1 MQQSPE
7 EALKVFAT
15 YYDYDAS
22 YMEQMLAVSPAAFEK
37 FAAIA
42 ALSQHCEA
50 APVSAS
56 FAARLV
62 GVLTE
67 DCGPCVQLVV
77 RMARDAGM
85 AADQV
90 AAVLTADENA
100 MSKETGLGYHFAT
113 AIVARSDERD
123 LARTAVVEA
132 WGEKAV
138 IDLTFSLQ
146 IVRVYPMVKAG
157 LGYDKTCQRVEV
169 DGQPVEVVRHALHE
183 AA

>member
-7 EALKVFAT
+7 EAIKTFAA
-15 YYDYDAS
+15 YYDYDVS
-22 YMEQMLAVSPAAFEK
+22 YMEQMLSVSPSAYEK
-37 FAAIA
+37 FAAIT

-50 APVSAS
+50 APVSADY
-56 FAARLV
+56 AAKLV

-85 AADQV
+85 AADQI
-90 AAVLTADENA
+90 AAVLTADESS
-100 MSKETGLGYHFAT
+100 MSKETGLGYRFAT
-113 AIVARSDERD
+113 AVVARSDERD
-123 LARTAVVEA
+123 LARAAVVDA

-138 IDLTFSLQ
+138 IDLTFAVQ
-146 IVRVYPMVKAG
+146 VVRVFPMVKAG
-157 LGYDKTCQRVEV
+157 LGYDKTCQRVDVE
-169 DGQPVEVVRHALHE
+169 GRPVEVVHQVVYR